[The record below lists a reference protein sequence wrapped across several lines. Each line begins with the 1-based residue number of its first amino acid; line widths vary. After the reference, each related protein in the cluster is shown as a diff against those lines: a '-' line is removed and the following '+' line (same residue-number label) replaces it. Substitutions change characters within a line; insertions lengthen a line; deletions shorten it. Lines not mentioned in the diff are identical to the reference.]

1 MNLGC
6 IGGFNVPYYT
16 REKLLTKEHIFS
28 KFVNDEELLQYI
40 PSDAKLSSL
49 TRELLLSILSYIKK
63 EKYLELY
70 GIYKTI
76 KLQRS
81 TTGCKSYDIKI
92 QTNFIEKIQEYVSVA
107 G

>member
-1 MNLGC
+1 MYRRVQCSLL
-6 IGGFNVPYYT
+6 YE
-16 REKLLTKEHIFS
+16 EKLLTKEHIFS

-49 TRELLLSILSYIKK
+49 TRELLLSILAYIKK